1 MPNPIEIPKDKWTGR
16 VREVVLGATAAEGG
30 TRARTLTLGGEASL
44 PFLHFE
50 GAAPGA
56 AIPHAPALA
65 VEIRDRRPDD
75 WSPLLYAAWGEAMD
89 DPGDWA
95 HAAEVAGADL
105 IVLNLSLT
113 LGNGQPNTPA
123 AAVEAVR
130 KVLAA
135 TGLPVAVFGPGQ
147 AEMDNTLIVPIAE
160 ATKGERLL
168 LGICEDKNY
177 RTIVAAAMAN
187 DHLVSSKT
195 PMDVNLA
202 KQLVILIHDMG
213 MPLERIVMDPTTG
226 ALGYGVEYG
235 YSVMERLR
243 LAALQ
248 GDAMTQAPML
258 VTPGEETWKAKEG
271 KVGEGVPEAWG
282 DWQTRAV
289 NWETLTATALLQ
301 AGADL
306 VVVRHPQSLARLRA
320 FVAALMAAQA

>member
-1 MPNPIEIPKDKWTGR
+1 M
-16 VREVVLGATAAEGG
+16 
-30 TRARTLTLGGEASL
+30 
-44 PFLHFE
+44 
-50 GAAPGA
+50 
-56 AIPHAPALA
+56 PHAPALA
-65 VEIRDRRPDD
+65 VEVRDRRPDD

-105 IVLNLSLT
+105 VVLNLSLT
-113 LGNGQPNTPA
+113 LADGKPNTPA

-130 KVLAA
+130 KVLQA

-147 AEMDNTLIVPIAE
+147 AEMDNTLIVPVAE

-177 RTIVAAAMAN
+177 RTLVAAAMAN

-202 KQLVILIHDMG
+202 KQLIILIHDMG
-213 MPLERIVMDPTTG
+213 MPLDRIVMDPTTG

-282 DWQTRAV
+282 DWETRAI
-289 NWETLTATALLQ
+289 NWETLTSTALLQ

-320 FVAALMAAQA
+320 FVDALMRAEA